1 MSEVMKCPNCSG
13 AKWEIRGLEL
23 TCTYCGYVKT
33 IEEKAQE
40 NLSDKYAFEFL
51 RMKEEKKSKSRE
63 MIVGLIIVIFIF
75 GIPLFMLSGGP
86 FLLLYN
92 QSNIEKSSKELKIEK
107 LGTKIEALEV
117 IGLTGKEATA
127 LIKEIDSGAS
137 IEYLVT
143 KEGKGFLDIDTEV
156 PTSNLDL
163 KVKKMDV
170 NYWYSDEEKHGV
182 QQVSL
187 LLE

>member
-13 AKWEIRGLEL
+13 GKWEIRGLEL

-33 IEEKAQE
+33 MEEKAQE
-40 NLSDKYAFEFL
+40 SLSDKYAFEFL
-51 RMKEEKKSKSRE
+51 RTKEEKKSTFRQGV
-63 MIVGLIIVIFIF
+63 IGIIVLLLVFSF
-75 GIPLFMLSGGP
+75 VFFLMSGGP
-86 FLLLYN
+86 LLLLHY
-92 QSNIEKSSKELKIEK
+92 QSNIEKSPKEIKTEE
-107 LGTKIEALEV
+107 LGAKIEALEV
-117 IGLTGKEATA
+117 IGLTGREAA
-127 LIKEIDSGAS
+127 VLIKEIDSGAS

-143 KEGKGFLDIDTEV
+143 KGGFLGFGEDEEV

-170 NYWYSDEEKHGV
+170 NYWYSDEEKRGV
-182 QQVSL
+182 KKVSL